1 MITIEIQWC
10 VLLSSVSFLSLF
22 LTLAILDRSWR
33 FSTRSLCSPFL
44 IPLLD
49 HLDDN
54 ISSTNILR
62 PLFPPIFQEFSLFS
76 LSLSHLR
83 NRNCGVAICHRHL
96 SKLYKVFLWRER
108 WKLSRLVNYQP
119 ISSNRSMD
127 FPRNEN
133 FSLIFI
139 FLEMV
144 NRSSHYHWLITQSSR
159 DNITEFCVN
168 RWIIDNGIAQW
179 KVTIARLTAP
189 NFPFSLPTF
198 LSSLLGYRRATFSHR
213 TCHLPAPCWTAWK

>member
-33 FSTRSLCSPFL
+33 FSTRSLYSPFL
-44 IPLLD
+44 IALLD
-49 HLDDN
+49 EHQFYQHPQT
-54 ISSTNILR
+54 S
-62 PLFPPIFQEFSLFS
+62 FPSNFPGIFSFFSLT
-76 LSLSHLR
+76 LSHLH
-83 NRNCGVAICHRHL
+83 NRNCGVAMCHRHL